1 LRAKL
6 LGVPDEVTVSMAR
19 QDKIRVHQFHS
30 GSSVADAV
38 TNCMFF
44 VQSMLENFGF
54 ESDIFVEHL
63 DPSLSG
69 RIRRLEDLR
78 PAESDLLLIHHSMGH
93 DAFSRLADLRCRKFL
108 VYHNITPPRFF
119 EENDPF
125 HFYGMKGYSQLAQF
139 RDIVESAIAVSPFN
153 ARQLK
158 QRGFQNVTVIPL
170 LKDFAAI
177 RYAPHAKT
185 PYFDEAA
192 VRRLLFVGRV
202 VPHKCQHELV
212 EFVDKVRSIGRVPL
226 GLILVGHFDDANGYK
241 SHLDALVHRSGLGRR
256 VEITGQVTD
265 EELFGWYRA
274 ANAYVSLSE
283 HEGFGVPLVEAM
295 AFDLPVIAYASAA
308 VAETLGDAGITISE
322 KDPERILEPLMRLH
336 EDRSFRGEV
345 IRSQR
350 QRLLRFSRK
359 RIESELRHWLID
371 AGACDSATSD
381 DGLDA
386 EIDDHPPPTGRTHY
400 IIEGPFETSYSL
412 AIVNRNIALALGARE
427 ACASYIEPGEGTED
441 YSVDSTAAGK
451 LSPDIRELVRDA
463 PVTAERIVTI
473 RNTYPP
479 RPNGMIGDMRL
490 LHLAWE
496 ESAIS
501 DALAELMNLHL
512 DAVLVPSEY
521 SRRAIRNSGV
531 RLPIAVIGHGIDH
544 SGLMPRVIGDRARRG
559 PVTPALPFT
568 FLHISSGLARK
579 GIEELITAYCLAF
592 SRRDPVLLVIK
603 TFDNPTNTIDT
614 WFERLTRAKHAPA
627 IQVIS
632 EELDQRQMDFL
643 YHVADALLLPSRGE
657 GFNLPAAE
665 GMARGLPVIV
675 TRHSGH
681 LDFCNDENSFLIDCV
696 YDFSSSHLKI
706 PNSFWARASIEQL
719 VRAMKTAY
727 RDGRSPDTMTAYR
740 AAQGRRDTL
749 QLRWQ
754 GVAGKVD
761 GFVDYLQKR
770 PVMSR
775 KLRLGWVS
783 TYNARCGIATHSE
796 HLLKYFDQSAFE
808 ITILADDQEP
818 IGPDPENIIRLWS
831 RGGSGLARVASYL
844 IANGFDAAVFQY
856 NFAFFDFRN
865 FVDTLMELSD
875 AGINTFVIFHR
886 TRDLEDY
893 HPPVSHPKITEGLQS
908 CTRIFVHV
916 LEDVNRL
923 RELGVT
929 QNVVLLT
936 HGVIDRSPLDMDA
949 VRSLLGLSEFNPVIG
964 TFGFLL
970 PGKGLTQLIHSF
982 ALILRAYPAAYL
994 LMLNADYPTPESQEH
1009 RERCLALG
1017 RLLELEGHLKLINE
1031 FLEIEEMLFLLSAC
1045 DAIVFPYQRS
1055 EESASGAVR
1064 LGLAAGRP
1072 ILTTPLPIF
1081 SDLSE
1086 VVYQLPGREATEIA
1100 DGILSL
1106 LDDRTRK
1113 SEILQRQR
1121 DWVRAN
1127 SWASQAARL
1136 SNIIHGCFEESHGV
1150 ELRVPRQ
1157 IQSGLT
1163 LPAAAEIRTQGT
1175 SDLLREQDLAAAAK
1189 FFQRRAISRTDNA
1202 RALRSPAEIGNPQP
1216 IAKGRFE
1223 EAKEEPS
1230 SLRGDNSWLI
1240 SRGDRARDSRDWV
1253 SAARYYRQA
1262 LDQKPDNPPI
1272 WVQYGHALKESGNL
1286 GEAEAAYRKSLE
1298 LDADVADT
1306 YLQLGHALKI
1316 QGRKIEASV
1325 AYLRALALDPALDHA
1340 SFELR
1345 GLGWT
1350 KGRIQL
1356 ALRREWTGKELILP

>member
-1 LRAKL
+1 
-6 LGVPDEVTVSMAR
+6 MAR
-19 QDKIRVHQFHS
+19 QHEIRIHQFHS
-30 GSSVADAV
+30 GSSVVDAV
-38 TNCMFF
+38 TNCLFF
-44 VQSMLENFGF
+44 VQSMLESFGF
-54 ESDIFVEHL
+54 ESDIFVEHV
-63 DPSLSG
+63 DPMLSG
-69 RIRRLEDLR
+69 RIRQLQDLR

-119 EENDPF
+119 DENDPF
-125 HFYGMKGYSQLAQF
+125 HAYGVKGYSQLSQF

-153 ARQLK
+153 ARQLR

-177 RYAPHAKT
+177 RYALHAKT

-192 VRRLLFVGRV
+192 VFRLLFVGRI
-202 VPHKCQHELV
+202 VPHKCQHELI
-212 EFVDKVRSIGRVPL
+212 EFVDRIRSIGRAPL
-226 GLILVGHFDDANGYK
+226 SLVLVGQFDDASGYK
-241 SHLDALVHRSGLGRR
+241 SHLDALVRRRGL
-256 VEITGQVTD
+256 VPHVKIVGQVTD

-274 ANAYVSLSE
+274 ASAYVSLSE

-308 VAETLGDAGITISE
+308 VAETLGNAGITISE
-322 KDPERILEPLMRLH
+322 KDPARILEPLIRLH
-336 EDRSFRGEV
+336 EERSFRGEV

-359 RIESELRHWLID
+359 RIESELRRWLIG
-371 AGACDSATSD
+371 AGACEDAIEASS
-381 DGLDA
+381 LDVQ
-386 EIDDHPPPTGRTHY
+386 IDDRQRPLRRTHY
-400 IIEGPFETSYSL
+400 VIEGPFETSYSL
-412 AIVNRNIALALGARE
+412 AIVNRNVALALGTTD
-427 ACASYIEPGEGTED
+427 ACASYIEPAEGTEN
-441 YSVDSTAAGK
+441 YSVDETAVAK
-451 LSPDIRELVRDA
+451 LPLEIQNLVRPA
-463 PVTAERIVTI
+463 PVTTERIVTI
-473 RNTYPP
+473 RNTFPP
-479 RPNGMIGDMRL
+479 RPNGLLGDMRL

-496 ESAIS
+496 ESALP
-501 DALAELMNLHL
+501 DALTELMNLHL
-512 DAVLVPSEY
+512 DGVLVPSEY

-544 SGLMPRVIGDRARRG
+544 SGLMPRVIGDRAKRG
-559 PVTPALPFT
+559 PVTHTLPFT
-568 FLHISSGLARK
+568 FLHVSSGLARK

-592 SRRDPVLLVIK
+592 SGRDPVLLVIK
-603 TFDNPTNTIDT
+603 TFDNLTNTIDT
-614 WFERLTRAKHAPA
+614 WVERLTGRAKHAPA
-627 IQVIS
+627 IQVVS
-632 EELDQRQMDFL
+632 EELDQRQIDFL
-643 YHVADALLLPSRGE
+643 YHVADALVLPTRGE

-681 LDFCNDENSFLIDCV
+681 LDFCNDGNSFLIDCT
-696 YDFSSSHLKI
+696 YDFSTSHLNI
-706 PNSFWARASIEQL
+706 PNSFWARPSIEQL
-719 VRAMKTAY
+719 VGAMKSAY
-727 RDGRSPDTMTAYR
+727 RNGRSLDTIAASR
-740 AAQGRRDTL
+740 ASRGRRDTL
-749 QLRWQ
+749 RLRWHD
-754 GVAGKVD
+754 VAENVD
-761 GFVDYLQKR
+761 RFVEYLEKR

-775 KLRLGWVS
+775 RLRLGWVS
-783 TYNARCGIATHSE
+783 TYNARCGIATYSE
-796 HLLKYFDQSAFE
+796 HLLEYVDQSAFE
-808 ITILADDQEP
+808 ITILADDQEA
-818 IGPDPENIIRLWS
+818 IGPDPENIVRLWS
-831 RGGSGLARVASYL
+831 KGSSGLTRVANYL

-856 NFAFFDFRN
+856 NFAFFHIRE
-865 FVDTLMELSD
+865 FVDTLIELSD
-875 AGINTFVIFHR
+875 AGIHTFVIFHQ
-886 TRDLEDY
+886 TRDLEDD
-893 HPPVSHPKITEGLQS
+893 HLSVSHPKIAEGLQS

-929 QNVVLLT
+929 RNVVLLA
-936 HGVIDRSPLDMDA
+936 HGAIDRSPLDMDA
-949 VRSLLGLSEFNPVIG
+949 ARSLLGLSDFTPVIG

-970 PGKGLTQLIHSF
+970 PGKGLPELIHSF

-994 LMLNADYPTPESQEH
+994 LMLNADYPTSESQLQ
-1009 RERCLALG
+1009 RERCVALS
-1017 RLLELEGHLKLINE
+1017 RLLELEGRLKLIND
-1031 FLEIEEMLFLLSAC
+1031 FLDTEEILFLLSAC

-1072 ILTTPLPIF
+1072 ILTTPLPVF

-1086 VVYQLPGREATEIA
+1086 VVYQLPGSEATEIA
-1100 DGILSL
+1100 EGILSVL
-1106 LDDRTRK
+1106 QDDDRK
-1113 SEILQRQR
+1113 NEILQRQR

-1127 SWASQAARL
+1127 SWAAQAARL

-1157 IQSGLT
+1157 AQSGLT
-1163 LPAAAEIRTQGT
+1163 LPAEAEVRTRSS
-1175 SDLLREQDLAAAAK
+1175 SDLLRKQDLEAAAK
-1189 FFQRRAISRTDNA
+1189 FFQRRAISSRDNA
-1202 RALRSPAEIGNPQP
+1202 GALRRPSEIVNSLPT
-1216 IAKGRFE
+1216 ARSCLE
-1223 EAKEEPS
+1223 ETKEELS
-1230 SLRGDNSWLI
+1230 SLREDSSRLI

-1253 SAARYYRQA
+1253 SAARYYRKA

-1272 WVQYGHALKESGNL
+1272 WVQFGHALKESGNL

-1316 QGRKIEASV
+1316 QGRTIEASA

-1356 ALRREWTGKELILP
+1356 ALRREWIGKN